1 LKTSKHKRHFMTT
14 FKKVTWTI
22 GISMAAGAIIGML
35 YAPWRGAE
43 TRKKISKVKRKL
55 TGKNETERETLE
67 DLSFELTKQLHLVNE
82 RLEELS

>member
-1 LKTSKHKRHFMTT
+1 MTT
-14 FKKVTWTI
+14 IKKVSWTV

-55 TGKNETERETLE
+55 TGPDHTERETLE
-67 DLSFELTKQLHLVNE
+67 DLSFELRKQLDLVNE
-82 RLEELS
+82 RLQEL